1 LLWSKK
7 AWGNNAVAVITNTT
21 LVSNFSAVGR
31 LDLLNLCWGSLY
43 IPEQVFAE
51 IQDGRMQGYTFYD
64 NIEREIA
71 PLAPDGWLQ
80 LTSLQN
86 TDEFR
91 LFGELLGDLHHGEDA
106 CLAIATQRKWVF
118 LSDDRAAR
126 QAAAKLNVSVS
137 GTLGVLV
144 SLLKR
149 GIVKSE
155 DGDLVLQAMVAK
167 GYFSPVRS
175 LTVLVEATPPGL

>member
-1 LLWSKK
+1 
-7 AWGNNAVAVITNTT
+7 VAVITNTT
-21 LVSNFSAVGR
+21 LISNFAAVDR
-31 LDLLNLCWGSLY
+31 LALLHLCWGSLY

-71 PLAPDGWLQ
+71 PFAPDGWLQ
-80 LTSLQN
+80 LTSLQSS
-86 TDEFR
+86 DEFR
-91 LFGELLGDLHHGEDA
+91 LYGQLLGDLHHGEAA

-126 QAAAKLNVSVS
+126 QVAAKLDVPVS

-144 SLLKR
+144 SLVKR
-149 GIVKSE
+149 GLLKSE
-155 DGDLVLQAMVAK
+155 DGDLVLQAMLVK
-167 GYFSPVRS
+167 GYFAPVRS
-175 LTVLVEATPPGL
+175 LTVLL